1 MDGKSYGGI
10 VMKLG
15 DFLMKMIYWSGMTQA
30 EVARKCN
37 ISTPLLNDLVKNKRG
52 INVKYAQSF
61 EALFG
66 VPMMIWLMWSNIDEL
81 NKEK

>member
-1 MDGKSYGGI
+1 
-10 VMKLG
+10 MKLG
-15 DFLMKMIYWSGMTQA
+15 EFLLKVIFWSGMTQA

-37 ISTPLLNDLVKNKRG
+37 ISLPLLNEIIKNKRS

-66 VPMMIWLMWSNIDEL
+66 VPTMIWLMWRNIDEL
-81 NKEK
+81 NNEK

>member
-1 MDGKSYGGI
+1 MGGI
-10 VMKLG
+10 AMKLG

-66 VPMMIWLMWSNIDEL
+66 VPTMIWLMWSNIDKL
-81 NKEK
+81 NEQE